1 MPANFENTQTQIVFN
16 TAEKI
21 IENFSEFI
29 STFFPNLN
37 TIVNGVPQMH
47 SLINNYLNGGLGL
60 GLNLKQIVFNS
71 KARNFR
77 ISSFWFIYL
86 YNELIMMIIFTLND
100 PEKIIAAGLG
110 YMAFRYVDFG
120 GGFNFYY
127 LNNYNTINDFV
138 IYEVPSKIKDPQN
151 ISDYP
156 SFSINNYIKSSA
168 INFLQSLKIT
178 NPTEEDINNWKS
190 LMRANKTQITN
201 YIRLIMIG
209 PFLRLYNDG
218 SKIMPEEPFAKDLL
232 TAYNDISQNVKD
244 NNPYFHGNYLDVI
257 NHIQLIEKS

>member
-1 MPANFENTQTQIVFN
+1 
-16 TAEKI
+16 
-21 IENFSEFI
+21 
-29 STFFPNLN
+29 
-37 TIVNGVPQMH
+37 MH
-47 SLINNYLNGGLGL
+47 SLINNYLNDGLGL

-71 KARNFR
+71 KGRNFR
-77 ISSFWFIYL
+77 ISSYWFIYL
-86 YNELIMMIIFTLND
+86 YSQLIINVLFTLND
-100 PEKIIAAGLG
+100 VEKIIAAGLG

-156 SFSINNYIKSSA
+156 FWSLNDYIKTVA
-168 INFLQSLKIT
+168 INTLKRNNIT

-190 LMRANKTQITN
+190 LLRANKTQITN

-218 SKIMPEEPFAKDLL
+218 ENIDTNSTYATDLF
-232 TAYNDISQNVKD
+232 TAYDNISQNVKD
-244 NNPYFHGNYLDVI
+244 NNPWIGTDRLEWLKVI
-257 NHIQLIEKS
+257 NHSQLIQPILLI